1 MPLSKQQVSSL
12 VQLVSSTT
20 PDEMDCDG
28 CLDHVAEFA
37 ETQLA
42 GLPVESAMAEVQNH
56 LKNCPCCQN
65 EFEIFLN
72 ALSGMDEAGE

>member
-1 MPLSKQQVSSL
+1 MSLSKKQVSSL
-12 VQLVSSTT
+12 VQLVASAT

-42 GLPVESAMAEVQNH
+42 GLPIQSAMAEVQNH
-56 LKNCPCCQN
+56 LQNCPCCQN
-65 EFEIFLN
+65 EFELFLN
-72 ALSGMDEAGE
+72 ALSGMDESRE

>member
-12 VQLVSSTT
+12 VQLVASTT
-20 PDEMDCDG
+20 PDEIDCDG

-42 GLPVESAMAEVQNH
+42 GLPIESALVAVQNH
-56 LKNCPCCQN
+56 IQNCHCCRL
-65 EFEIFLN
+65 EFESFLK
-72 ALSGMDEAGE
+72 ALSGMDETSE